1 MTTRLSA
8 TLHPLLL
15 STAERR
21 QAGWLAR
28 GRDAMRDWVL
38 RSNSR
43 RSLMQL
49 DERMLKDIGL
59 TQADVVVETD
69 KPFWVR

>member
-1 MTTRLSA
+1 MST
-8 TLHPLLL
+8 HL
-15 STAERR
+15 STAPTSLMLSSAERR

-28 GRDAMRDWVL
+28 GREAVRDWVL

-43 RSLMQL
+43 RALMQL

-59 TQADVVVETD
+59 THADVVVETD
-69 KPFWVR
+69 KPFWMR